1 MITWTVNE
9 FEPGKYSFETYG
21 VRNTILCSLDSYE
34 EIVRISEQLESL
46 LHYKI
51 VAAPFCSSTKL
62 YIADNE
68 GLIKT
73 YEIINE

>member
-9 FEPGKYSFETYG
+9 FEPGKYSFETQG

-34 EIVRISEQLESL
+34 EIVRVCNELEATV
-46 LHYKI
+46 HYKV
-51 VAAPFCSSTKL
+51 VAAPFCPSNKL

-68 GLIKT
+68 GLIT
-73 YEIINE
+73 VYGVLHE

>member
-1 MITWTVNE
+1 MITWAVTE

-21 VRNTILCSLDSYE
+21 TRNTILCSLDAYD
-34 EIVRISEQLESL
+34 EIVRVCEEMEST

-51 VAAPFCSSTKL
+51 VAAEFCPSSKL

-68 GLIKT
+68 GVIKT
-73 YEIINE
+73 YDITYE